1 MLTGDKVNKKENFEK
16 KTFIINVLYYGIILV
31 FGYLALKYLLPVLVP
46 FLVAF
51 FVVWALKFPSDF
63 VAQKLKCGNKW
74 ILRFFLTVF
83 WCGVAFG
90 VLKISANVLP
100 MIGNFFL
107 GLPDFY
113 AKKLMPAIQIAYHHI
128 RDVLKNGNQDVIL
141 SLETIFEQI
150 FAEIGNF
157 ISDSSGSIIKA
168 VSGYAASV
176 PSVVIKIIITVISSY
191 FMAGDFEGMLG
202 VVLGTLPDHWKEWVI
217 RIANQTKNII
227 GILLRSYS
235 LLMLITFCELFLG
248 LWLLKIPYAGWIA
261 IAIAVFDIL
270 PILGT
275 GGILIP
281 WAIVAA
287 LLGDYKMAVGIA
299 VLYLIITV
307 IRNTL
312 EPRLVGKQIGLHP
325 LATLISMFVGARLF
339 GLMGLVGFPLALSLY
354 VKMKKME

>member
-1 MLTGDKVNKKENFEK
+1 MDKKR
-16 KTFIINVLYYGIILV
+16 TFIINILYYGIIL
-31 FGYLALKYLLPVLVP
+31 FFCYLGLKYLLPVLVP
-46 FLVAF
+46 FLIAF
-51 FVVWALKFPSDF
+51 IVVWALKYPADF
-63 VAQKLKCGNKW
+63 LARKLNCRPKW
-74 ILRFFLTVF
+74 IMRLLLTVF
-83 WCGVAFG
+83 WSGVAFG

-107 GLPDFY
+107 GIPEFY
-113 AKKLMPAIQIAYHHI
+113 AQKLMPAVQAVYHQI
-128 RDVLKNGNQDVIL
+128 RDMVKDGNKDVIL
-141 SLETIFEQI
+141 SLETVFEQI

-157 ISDSSGSIIKA
+157 ISDSSGNIIKA

-191 FMAGDFEGMLG
+191 FMAGDFDGMITVILG
-202 VVLGTLPDHWKEWVI
+202 VLPEQWKERVI
-217 RIANQTKNII
+217 RITNQTKNII
-227 GILLRSYS
+227 GIFLRSYS

-248 LWLLKIPYAGWIA
+248 LWLLKVPYAGLIA
-261 IAIAVFDIL
+261 MIIAVFDIL

-281 WAIVAA
+281 WAVIAA
-287 LLGDYKMAVGIA
+287 ILRDYRMAIGIA
-299 VLYLIITV
+299 ILYLIITV

-312 EPRLVGKQIGLHP
+312 EPKLVGKQIGLHP

-339 GLMGLVGFPLALSLY
+339 GLMGLIGFPLALSLY

>member
-1 MLTGDKVNKKENFEK
+1 MEKK
-16 KTFIINVLYYGIILV
+16 KTFIINILYYSIILI
-31 FGYLALKYLLPVLVP
+31 FGYLGLKYLFPVLIP

-51 FVVWALKFPSDF
+51 IVVWVLKYPADF
-63 VAQKLKCGNKW
+63 LARKLKCGRKW
-74 ILRFFLTVF
+74 ILRLLLTVF
-83 WCGVAFG
+83 WGGVAFA

-107 GLPDFY
+107 RLPEFY
-113 AKKLMPAIQIAYHHI
+113 ADKLMPAVQTVYHQI
-128 RDVLKNGNQDVIL
+128 RDVVKDGNQDVIL

-157 ISDSSGSIIKA
+157 ISASSGSIIKA

-191 FMAGDFEGMLG
+191 FMAGDFDGMIAVALG
-202 VVLGTLPDHWKEWVI
+202 ALPGQWKERII
-217 RIANQTKNII
+217 RITNQTKNII
-227 GILLRSYS
+227 GIFLRSYS

-248 LWLLKIPYAGWIA
+248 LWLLKVPYAGLIA
-261 IAIAVFDIL
+261 MIIAVFDIL

-281 WAIVAA
+281 WAIIAVI
-287 LLGDYKMAVGIA
+287 LGDYKMAIGIA
-299 VLYLIITV
+299 ILYLVITV

-312 EPRLVGKQIGLHP
+312 EPKLVGKQIGLHP

-339 GLMGLVGFPLALSLY
+339 GLMGLIGFPLALSLY

>member
-1 MLTGDKVNKKENFEK
+1 MENKR
-16 KTFIINVLYYGIILV
+16 TFIINILYYGIILI
-31 FGYLALKYLLPVLVP
+31 FGYFGLKYLFPVLVP

-51 FVVWALKFPSDF
+51 IVVWVLKYPADF
-63 VAQKLKCGNKW
+63 LARKLKGGQKW
-74 ILRFFLTVF
+74 ILRLLLTFF
-83 WCGVAFG
+83 WGSVAFA

-107 GLPDFY
+107 GLPEFY
-113 AKKLMPAIQIAYHHI
+113 ANKLMPAIQAVYHQI
-128 RDVLKNGNQDVIL
+128 RDMVKEGNQDVIL

-157 ISDSSGSIIKA
+157 ISDSSGSIIRA
-168 VSGYAASV
+168 VSGYAVSV

-191 FMAGDFEGMLG
+191 FMAADFDGMIE
-202 VVLGTLPDHWKEWVI
+202 VVLRALPEQWKERII
-217 RIANQTKNII
+217 RITNQTKNII
-227 GILLRSYS
+227 GIFLRSYS

-248 LWLLKIPYAGWIA
+248 LWLLKVPYAGLIA
-261 IAIAVFDIL
+261 MIIAVFDIL

-281 WAIVAA
+281 WAVIAA
-287 LLGDYKMAVGIA
+287 ILRDYKMAIGIA
-299 VLYLIITV
+299 ILYLVITV

-312 EPRLVGKQIGLHP
+312 EPKLVGKQIGLHP

-339 GLMGLVGFPLALSLY
+339 GLMGLIGFPLALSLY